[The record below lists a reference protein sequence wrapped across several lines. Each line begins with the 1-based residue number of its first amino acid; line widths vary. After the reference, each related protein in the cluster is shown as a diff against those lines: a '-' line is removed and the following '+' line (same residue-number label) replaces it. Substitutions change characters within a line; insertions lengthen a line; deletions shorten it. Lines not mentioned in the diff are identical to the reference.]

1 MPTTTRRH
9 TLELA
14 GLEVPVI
21 ELAGAGDGPR
31 LTVLAGVHGCEYASM
46 AAVRRWA
53 RGLEDRDLRGRVVA
67 VPVLNLP
74 AFRARSPF
82 VVPDDGKNL
91 NRCFPGDPAGTL
103 ADRLAH
109 ATFTRLISGSD
120 ALVDVHAG
128 DMVEAL
134 EPFALYDAGPA
145 EVRARELATA
155 YGLGYVVRSEPGPG
169 RAVGGSTSA
178 AAAEAGIPAII
189 ATASFSAS
197 ARCKPPERR
206 PSRRAACVSRDRTTC
221 WCLTAILAHRARATG
236 LRCCTKVANSS
247 PRGSRL
253 NRSSPGIPM
262 RDPAASRTKSGVLR
276 RTSQPSTRR
285 PDRTEPSFRPS
296 ARHPRRRPRR
306 TSGGASSRTARAHC
320 SGVPSTSASRRNAS
334 S

>member
-155 YGLGYVVRSEPGPG
+155 YGLGYVVRSEPGPD

-189 ATASFSAS
+189 AEAGG
-197 ARCKPPERR
+197 CGLVERAPVEAHMR
-206 PSRRAACVSRDRTTC
+206 GLDR
-221 WCLTAILAHRARATG
+221 ILAVLGMA
-236 LRCCTKVANSS
+236 
-247 PRGSRL
+247 
-253 NRSSPGIPM
+253 
-262 RDPAASRTKSGVLR
+262 DPAAAASPERGPAHLR
-276 RTSQPSTRR
+276 RFLWLRCQDEGWWEPAVA
-285 PDRTEPSFRPS
+285 PGDAVTEGQLLGTVSS
-296 ARHPRRRPRR
+296 LDGARLLQ
-306 TSGGASSRTARAHC
+306 TITAPAA
-320 SGVPSTSASRRNAS
+320 GVPLFVTSSPAVAADGLLLGLGAM
-334 S
+334 